1 MRDTEATRSETCLL
15 QENKKKKTRLL
26 LKITLNPRWFLKSTK
41 SIRLNDGV

>member
-15 QENKKKKTRLL
+15 QENKKKTRLL
-26 LKITLNPRWFLKSTK
+26 LKITLNPRWLLKSTK